1 MDTDYVRQVIIDSLL
16 RFGADS
22 TEPIWETLVIS
33 DGRHLG
39 RQFEFHAI
47 RVIWFWDRNT
57 IEFCDKNA
65 MFLGEIELQEPALVA
80 SYCPPGLAHTYN
92 HSSESF
98 H

>member
-1 MDTDYVRQVIIDSLL
+1 MDRQFVRQAIIDSLL

-22 TEPIWETLVIS
+22 TDPIWETLVIS
-33 DGRHLG
+33 DGRFLG

-47 RVIWFWDRNT
+47 RAIWSWDGNT
-57 IEFCDKNA
+57 IEFFDKNA
-65 MFLGEIELQEPALVA
+65 MFLGELMLQEPALVA
-80 SYCPPGLAHTYN
+80 SCSPIGAADTYN